1 MSHNGD
7 PTCQFAQKRLIAI
20 VINGFDIDERS
31 VKSSKSPNTESPSNT
46 RLSGLEHLIPF
57 SFIWKI
63 TVGDFP
69 PGSVMALTHAMI
81 EPGQNPKEAPSPLGE
96 RGAINVSPRH
106 ISCVRAD
113 VPGAHTNP
121 CLMVCA
127 PNQNP
132 EKWNFGQK
140 AIFKILLLKQSEP

>member
-1 MSHNGD
+1 
-7 PTCQFAQKRLIAI
+7 
-20 VINGFDIDERS
+20 
-31 VKSSKSPNTESPSNT
+31 
-46 RLSGLEHLIPF
+46 
-57 SFIWKI
+57 
-63 TVGDFP
+63 
-69 PGSVMALTHAMI
+69 MALTHAMI

-106 ISCVRAD
+106 ILCVRAD